1 MALREIK
8 KLMKNGDFAKADAEL
23 KAIVEC
29 EPGNVQAKL
38 LYGTCRLLL
47 GDEDT
52 FRKIHDEVEP
62 RISFEKDVEVISAW
76 RKYSR
81 LLKCLLAGAL
91 VLGATATVTCYLVK
105 DFQRTMETHHNFA
118 TTPEFERSCYSLY
131 AGPPEYRLKK
141 DPAEAKRFGV
151 EAIPPEYR
159 LKKDPAEEDY
169 ATIQ

>member
-91 VLGATATVTCYLVK
+91 VLGATATCYLVK
-105 DFQRTMETHHNFA
+105 DFQRTTETLHNFA
-118 TTPEFERSCYSLY
+118 TTPKFERSRYALY
-131 AGPPEYRLKK
+131 ACPPK
-141 DPAEAKRFGV
+141 
-151 EAIPPEYR
+151 YR

-169 ATIQ
+169 ATIR

>member
-1 MALREIK
+1 MKLEEIK
-8 KLMKNGDFAKADAEL
+8 ELMKNGDFAKADAEL

-62 RISFEKDVEVISAW
+62 RISFEKDAEVISAW

-91 VLGATATVTCYLVK
+91 VLGATATVTCYLVN
-105 DFQRTMETHHNFA
+105 DFQRTMETLHNA
-118 TTPEFERSCYSLY
+118 AKPSKLERSRNEQLY
-131 AGPPEYRLKK
+131 ACPPEYRLKK
-141 DPAEAKRFGV
+141 DPAEAKRF
-151 EAIPPEYR
+151 R
-159 LKKDPAEEDY
+159 LIKDPAEEDY

>member
-62 RISFEKDVEVISAW
+62 RISFEKDAEVISAW

-81 LLKCLLAGAL
+81 LLKYLLAGAL
-91 VLGATATVTCYLVK
+91 VLGAAATATCYLGEK
-105 DFQRTMETHHNFA
+105 FKGPLAALHKA
-118 TTPEFERSCYSLY
+118 LYGSGSLY
-131 AGPPEYRLKK
+131 AGPPEHRLEKISTNETYRVGL
-141 DPAEAKRFGV
+141 
-151 EAIPPEYR
+151 
-159 LKKDPAEEDY
+159 
-169 ATIQ
+169 

>member
-29 EPGNVQAKL
+29 ESRNVQAKL

-62 RISFEKDVEVISAW
+62 RISFEKDVEVVSAW
-76 RKYSR
+76 RKNWLHSPFVRYE
-81 LLKCLLAGAL
+81 C
-91 VLGATATVTCYLVK
+91 
-105 DFQRTMETHHNFA
+105 
-118 TTPEFERSCYSLY
+118 
-131 AGPPEYRLKK
+131 
-141 DPAEAKRFGV
+141 
-151 EAIPPEYR
+151 
-159 LKKDPAEEDY
+159 
-169 ATIQ
+169 

>member
-1 MALREIK
+1 MKLEEIK
-8 KLMKNGDFAKADAEL
+8 ELMKNGDFAKADAEL

-91 VLGATATVTCYLVK
+91 VLGATATVTCYLVN
-105 DFQRTMETHHNFA
+105 DFQGPMETLHNVLYYVNPPKLESSRDRFRD
-118 TTPEFERSCYSLY
+118 TLY
-131 AGPPEYRLKK
+131 AC
-141 DPAEAKRFGV
+141 
-151 EAIPPEYR
+151 PPEYR